1 MNRAYQIHLEQIEAH
16 DASHPSTLAVEV
28 QQIVNPDLSCIVCYP
43 PVHYFRA
50 FRTFWNRY
58 QPAYLLL
65 AILNKLLLIIIH
77 SESLILITQL
87 ELLLET
93 LFLVVA
99 IIILNLTPLKLLLPS
114 SEDTPDTLF
123 DLPYLLISK
132 ETLLIYILKPLL
144 KPLLFNPH
152 E

>member
-58 QPAYLLL
+58 QPAYL
-65 AILNKLLLIIIH
+65 AT
-77 SESLILITQL
+77 SYTQQTIANFH
-87 ELLLET
+87 T
-93 LFLVVA
+93 LREPNTYNTVRAAARDIVFSCRY
-99 IIILNLTPLKLLLPS
+99 N
-114 SEDTPDTLF
+114 
-123 DLPYLLISK
+123 
-132 ETLLIYILKPLL
+132 
-144 KPLLFNPH
+144 NPH
-152 E
+152 LNPIEVIAALL